1 MHVHAVDLQEFTC
14 TCMQE
19 PMEVKGIEL
28 LELELGDAV
37 PGGYWEPYLGL
48 LREHYV
54 LTATEPSL

>member
-28 LELELGDAV
+28 LELELG
-37 PGGYWEPYLGL
+37 L
-48 LREHYV
+48 LPQVGTGNHTWV
-54 LTATEPSL
+54 F

>member
-37 PGGYWEPYLGL
+37 PGGY
-48 LREHYV
+48 
-54 LTATEPSL
+54 